1 MVVASVSSK
10 SLNARRLTDIGT
22 FTVLSQFSM
31 LSLIACILYAIVAA
45 FSAAAAKT
53 ANKTGQQAWHFKV
66 WCLIAFFFVVL
77 ILSRLLG
84 LEEMLR
90 DHLRDLLE
98 GYGLSSNRRAIQGP
112 IIAVAI
118 SLFGAAA
125 MMAVYWVSKRISG
138 RRNIA
143 LAVAIGACGVMLA
156 TISMR
161 TISLHAFD
169 RLLYG
174 ALKLNWVGDI
184 GASLVVLIVAASYNR
199 IVRGAMVRRR

>member
-1 MVVASVSSK
+1 MAY
-10 SLNARRLTDIGT
+10 LLTGVP
-22 FTVLSQFSM
+22 FRA
-31 LSLIACILYAIVAA
+31 LSLPL
-45 FSAAAAKT
+45 
-53 ANKTGQQAWHFKV
+53 
-66 WCLIAFFFVVL
+66 
-77 ILSRLLG
+77 
-84 LEEMLR
+84 
-90 DHLRDLLE
+90 
-98 GYGLSSNRRAIQGP
+98 P
-112 IIAVAI
+112 
-118 SLFGAAA
+118 
-125 MMAVYWVSKRISG
+125 YWVSKRIAG